1 MKLLICLAALLPLSA
16 IGADTKAPVAKSAAA
31 QNLSNYTLFDNAIK
45 FSAPAEWPVILKKTE
60 GLPQFIAFQVKD
72 PADQGSGEASQVSVE
87 AKLLNDASTFQAL
100 VNAGTDKA
108 KQTPGYDQRTE
119 GVDATT
125 LRYYGTNGKQRYE
138 YRETWYLDA
147 KIFLHVRCS
156 RPMLEATSAAWTAA
170 YEAGCAQVMLSIKP
184 R

>member
-1 MKLLICLAALLPLSA
+1 MSRLLACLLSALLPFAA
-16 IGADTKAPVAKSAAA
+16 IGADTKAASAAPV
-31 QNLSNYTLFDNAIK
+31 QGMSSYSLFDNVVK
-45 FSAPAEWPVILKKTE
+45 FQAPSDWPVILKKAE

-72 PADQGSGEASQVSVE
+72 PADQGSGESSQVSIE

-100 VNAGTDKA
+100 VNAATDRA
-108 KQTPGYDQRTE
+108 KQTPGFEQRSD

-125 LRYYGTNGKQRYE
+125 LRYFGLNGKTRYE

-156 RPMLEATSAAWTAA
+156 RPVLATTTPAWTAA
-170 YEAGCAQVMLSIKP
+170 YEQGCAQIMQTIKP